1 MATYNLKYNKDDS
14 VIRHII
20 IGLLADLNS
29 KLSFFRQISNDERV
43 IVDVPFFYAV
53 SGDDNFIKDNFLFSN
68 VNGPNCNP
76 DGDYAN
82 GNYDSVPRG
91 IVNLTSFAVDPSKLV
106 NKRNLG
112 NYSMMN
118 AQGLMEGYVAEFEM
132 IPVVISVDVEIL
144 LSSQLDTFK
153 LTEAIVK
160 KMYKANFFHVDA
172 GHLEEGLYRISSE
185 YMMPDDYTQERPIE
199 YGFDSKDNYKITF
212 SLEINTFIPSFDFEE
227 DIYTKYTRSVYA
239 TAVVGNYEYPNL
251 VTLDPNELYSGVA
264 EGDIPDPIRYYDNNG
279 SIWEWNPETMSWV
292 LVGYLDRDPIQ
303 HEIDNSFVLG
313 LTVDTSEFGD
323 LLNTNSQFL
332 RTSAR
337 RKNSNRMFAFRQTSD
352 YKEGTPDKD
361 KPILGDNRDIT
372 SSTLPFNE

>member
-43 IVDVPFFYAV
+43 IVDVPFYYAV

-68 VNGPNCNP
+68 VNGPSCDP
-76 DGDYAN
+76 DGDFAN

-91 IVNLTSFAVDPSKLV
+91 IVNLTSFAIDPSKLV

-227 DIYTKYTRSVYA
+227 DIYTKYTRSVYSNA
-239 TAVVGNYEYPNL
+239 IVGNYEDPNS
-251 VTLDPNELYSGVA
+251 VTLDATTLYAPGDMPN
-264 EGDIPDPIRYYDNNG
+264 PILYYDNNC
-279 SIWEWNPETMSWV
+279 SVWSWNAAAMSWV
-292 LVGYLDRDPIQ
+292 LVSNEPCVESNQ
-303 HEIDNSFVLG
+303 FTLG
-313 LTVDTSEFGD
+313 LTVDTSTFGD

-361 KPILGDNRDIT
+361 KPILGDSIDIT
-372 SSTLPFNE
+372 STDLPFTE